1 MHVRSIVVGVL
12 TAGALTAFVG
22 CAGSMQDSEDRA
34 PVGTAAEL
42 VAKKH
47 QWLKSYNEDCQ
58 VCFKAFEQ
66 CQDGARSSRDDQAC
80 QIALNSCVRGGL
92 QSGGGDD
99 DGEVST
105 DDGGAGSGDAGT
117 PDDVGSDDAGV
128 IDDDDDD
135 ADADAGASDPGDVDA
150 DADAG
155 VDDNKGELI
164 EDVKQCLEQVRDC
177 VNAANADKKACIGEL
192 KSCVRD
198 AISKSFRDL
207 CDREISQCVRDRV
220 PQEALDSVRK
230 QCEDSP
236 TP

>member
-1 MHVRSIVVGVL
+1 MHVRSMFVGVL
-12 TAGALTAFVG
+12 AAGALTAFVG
-22 CAGSMQDSEDRA
+22 CAGSMQDSDDRA

-47 QWLKSYNEDCQ
+47 EWLKSYNEDCQ

-66 CQDGARSSRDDQAC
+66 CQNGARSSRDEQAC

-99 DGEVST
+99 DGQVNA
-105 DDGGAGSGDAGT
+105 DDGGAGGDDAGT
-117 PDDVGSDDAGV
+117 PDDVASEDAGV
-128 IDDDDDD
+128 INDD
-135 ADADAGASDPGDVDA
+135 ADDADAGASDPGDVDGE
-150 DADAG
+150 ADAG

-164 EDVKQCLEQVRDC
+164 EDIGQCLDQIRSC
-177 VNAANADKKACIGEL
+177 VNAANADKKACITEL

-198 AISKSFRDL
+198 AIGKSFRDL

-236 TP
+236 AP